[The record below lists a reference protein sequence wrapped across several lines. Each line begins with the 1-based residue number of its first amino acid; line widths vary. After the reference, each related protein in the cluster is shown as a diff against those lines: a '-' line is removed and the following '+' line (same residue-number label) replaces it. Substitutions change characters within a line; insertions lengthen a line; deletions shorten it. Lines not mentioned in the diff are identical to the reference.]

1 MWISRKEYNFLKKN
15 AEKNINAECE
25 ILKVKEN
32 QCLSVARAMEEY
44 SAALEV
50 LDRCKELLTNSN
62 NEYQQLLS
70 VFKCH
75 CETVNLILTETIK
88 VETGEESNIEKFKSI
103 EAFAIYMKCL
113 NDNIMK
119 YVEERLDKDST

>member
-1 MWISRKEYNFLKKN
+1 MWISRKEYIFLKKN

-32 QCLSVARAMEEY
+32 QSLSIARAMEEY
-44 SAALEV
+44 SATLEAL
-50 LDRCKELLTNSN
+50 DKCKELYINSN

-70 VFKCH
+70 TFKCH
-75 CETVNLILTETIK
+75 CETVNMILTETLRAEI
-88 VETGEESNIEKFKSI
+88 GEESNIEKFKSI
-103 EAFAIYMKCL
+103 EAFAVYMKCL

-119 YVEERLDKDST
+119 YVKEKLDKDSA